1 MINLL
6 LGALILGG
14 GIYLLK
20 MLGRA
25 DPKRLA
31 RTLRALGGWASLAL
45 AAFLLLKGQVATGL
59 PLGLFGLSL
68 LGWSATRHAS
78 GFFRRSRPSPGRAS
92 RIRTAQLDM
101 SLDHDSGALSGQVLT
116 GVFAGRALD
125 QLDLMQLIA
134 LRRESD
140 EQSRRLLEAYLD
152 RRAPGWREHTQ
163 GDPGGRSAAPPRA
176 GAMTEEEAHDVLGLQ
191 PGAGVPDITKAHRS
205 LMKKLHPDQGGSNYL
220 AARVNEAKD
229 ILMRRHR

>member
-45 AAFLLLKGQVATGL
+45 AGFLLLKGQVATGL

-68 LGWSATRHAS
+68 LGWSATRQA
-78 GFFRRSRPSPGRAS
+78 GGLFGRRRPSPGRVS

-101 SLDHDSGALSGQVLT
+101 SLDHDSGVLSGRVLA
-116 GVFAGRALD
+116 GAFAGQMLD
-125 QLDLMQLIA
+125 QLNLTQL
-134 LRRESD
+134 LELGRGSD

-152 RRAPGWREHTQ
+152 RRAPGWREHAQ
-163 GDPGGRSAAPPRA
+163 GDPGGRGAAPPRS
-176 GAMTEEEAHDVLGLQ
+176 GTMTEEEAHDVLGLQ
-191 PGAGVPDITKAHRS
+191 PGASVPDIAKAHRS